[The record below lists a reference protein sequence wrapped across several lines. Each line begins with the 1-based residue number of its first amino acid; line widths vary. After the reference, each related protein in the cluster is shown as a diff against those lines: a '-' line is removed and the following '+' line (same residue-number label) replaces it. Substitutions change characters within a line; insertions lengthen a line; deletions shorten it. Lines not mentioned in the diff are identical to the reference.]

1 MLGVTRPRHARAVVV
16 GAGIAGARLQVGTP
30 DLTLEYSVVVCMRAL
45 EAELYFFC
53 RLFGI
58 EPADKIEPVD
68 IENL

>member
-1 MLGVTRPRHARAVVV
+1 M
-16 GAGIAGARLQVGTP
+16 GTP

-58 EPADKIEPVD
+58 EPADEIEPVD